1 MFDNHVKDKDSSDRL
16 RTLMADPPGK
26 HRSEDAPTVVFAT
39 SEGGVDP
46 PGLLLRL
53 RQLLPSA
60 AHHRR
65 RVAVLGVAGA
75 GAALAAVLAAG
86 GREAVVE
93 QVPVL
98 PVAEATS
105 SSAAPPVLVVDVA
118 GEVHAPG
125 LVTVEDGARVADVL
139 SRAGGVKPGASLTGL
154 NLARKVTDGEQIAV
168 GVPPAV
174 GGGTG
179 PPAPVNI
186 NTATVEQL
194 DALPGVGP
202 VTAQRIVDHRAR
214 RGRFASVQQ
223 LGEVEG
229 IGGSKLA
236 KLTDL
241 IRV

>member
-1 MFDNHVKDKDSSDRL
+1 MFDNHVKDEDSSDRL
-16 RTLMADPPGK
+16 RTLMGNPPGK

-39 SEGGVDP
+39 SEGGADP

-53 RQLLPSA
+53 RGLLPSA

-65 RVAVLGVAGA
+65 RVALLGVAGVGA
-75 GAALAAVLAAG
+75 VLAAALAAG
-86 GREAVVE
+86 ERDAVVE

-174 GGGTG
+174 GGAG

-214 RGRFASVQQ
+214 RGRFTSVQQ

-236 KLTDL
+236 KLADL